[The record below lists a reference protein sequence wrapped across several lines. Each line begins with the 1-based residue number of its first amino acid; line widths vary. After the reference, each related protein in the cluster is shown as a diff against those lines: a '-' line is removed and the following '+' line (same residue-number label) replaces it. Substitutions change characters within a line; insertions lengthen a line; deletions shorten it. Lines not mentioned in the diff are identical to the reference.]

1 MIPISARIGFR
12 YSHTKNSNSFV
23 AFINFF
29 SVLGLSLGILA
40 LIVVLSVMNGLE
52 QQLKERVLGVV
63 PHIVL
68 SSATPQVTLDKL
80 AQHKEIRARSSF
92 VTTQALIQTPGELN
106 GVMLQGIPN
115 ASGPSLF
122 PLLRQLDTLQPRQYN
137 IVLGLA
143 LARKLNVEVGDSIRV
158 LIPSV
163 SRFTPLGQVPVQRRV
178 TVSGVFSLQS
188 SADTEMA
195 FMALADVQ
203 RLSQQREPQTRFF
216 LYDAFA
222 FEQVLA
228 DSLSDSEMD
237 YVTATWR
244 SVQGPLF
251 DAVKMEKNMMGMMLL
266 LVIAVA
272 AFNVISAL
280 VMVVTEKQ
288 SDIAILQTQG
298 FTQSQIVQVF
308 MFNGVFNSLKG
319 TILGT
324 VLGIT
329 AVYLLNPLLIF
340 FQVPIALAV
349 TGDPIPVLI
358 APWQIFGIV
367 VIAILL
373 CLLATIPSALKALK
387 VTPATHL
394 KYD

>member
-80 AQHKEIRARSSF
+80 AQHKEVRATSSF

-106 GVMLQGIPN
+106 GVMLQGVPN

-203 RLSQQREPQTRFF
+203 RLSQQREPQTRLF

-319 TILGT
+319 TIVGT

>member
-80 AQHKEIRARSSF
+80 AQHKEVRATSSF

-106 GVMLQGIPN
+106 GVMLQGVPN

-203 RLSQQREPQTRFF
+203 RLSQQREPQTRLF

>member
-52 QQLKERVLGVV
+52 QQLKDRVLGVV

-68 SSATPQVTLDKL
+68 AATTPQSTLDKIT
-80 AQHKEIRARSSF
+80 QHKGVRASSPF
-92 VTTQALIQTPGELN
+92 VTTQALIQTPGELK
-106 GVMLQGIPN
+106 GVVIQGIVTN
-115 ASGPSLF
+115 DGNSHFSL
-122 PLLRQLDTLQPRQYN
+122 LTQLNSLQPGKYN

-143 LARKLNVEVGDSIRV
+143 LARKLNVEVGDSIRL
-158 LIPSV
+158 LIPTV

-188 SADTEMA
+188 SADTDMA

-203 RLSQQREPQTRFF
+203 RLSKQRIPETRIF
-216 LYDAFA
+216 LHDAFA
-222 FEQVLA
+222 FNQVLT

-237 YVTATWR
+237 FVSSTWR
-244 SVQGPLF
+244 TQQGPLF
-251 DAVKMEKNMMGMMLL
+251 DAVKMEKNMMALMLL

-308 MFNGVFNSLKG
+308 VFNGMFNSLKG
-319 TILGT
+319 TLFGTFLGM
-324 VLGIT
+324 T
-329 AVYLLNPLLIF
+329 AVYCLNPLLVF

-358 APWQIFGIV
+358 KPLQILGIV
-367 VIAILL
+367 SLAMLL
-373 CLLATIPSALKALK
+373 CLIATIPSALKALK

>member
-52 QQLKERVLGVV
+52 QQLKDRVLGVV

-68 SSATPQVTLDKL
+68 AAETPQSTLDKL
-80 AQHKEIRARSSF
+80 TQHQGVRVTSPF
-92 VTTQALIQTPGELN
+92 VTTQALIQTPGELT
-106 GVMLQGIPN
+106 GVQLQGVPSDQEN
-115 ASGPSLF
+115 ALF
-122 PLLRQLDTLQPRQYN
+122 PLLTQLNTLAPRQYN

-143 LARKLNVEVGDSIRV
+143 LARKLNVEVGDSIRL

-203 RLSQQREPQTRFF
+203 RLSQQRVPETRIF
-216 LYDAFA
+216 LTDAFD
-222 FEQVLA
+222 FSRVLA
-228 DSLSDSEMD
+228 ETLSDSELN
-237 YVTATWR
+237 YVSATWR
-244 SVQGPLF
+244 TQQGPLF
-251 DAVKMEKNMMGMMLL
+251 DAVKIEKNMMGMMLL

-319 TILGT
+319 TLFGT
-324 VLGIT
+324 VLGIA
-329 AVYLLNPLLIF
+329 AVYLLNPILIF

-358 APWQIFGIV
+358 EPWQIFGIV
-367 VIAILL
+367 VIAMLL